1 MDQQLYNSIS
11 CIDTQHHLFGW
22 EVYMDLYET
31 YHNPEPFSFYDWSE
45 INDEPRF
52 NEIFTLKNDFQ
63 QNIDNAINIVKE
75 IIIENINFTNGY
87 NYKDNKI
94 TLEWWV
100 IEGLYKCSHCG
111 NIWDGC
117 AQCICYYD
125 DDAAVIF

>member
-1 MDQQLYNSIS
+1 MDQQLYNSIAH
-11 CIDTQHHLFGW
+11 IDTNYHLFGW
-22 EVYMDLYET
+22 ELYMDLYET

-52 NEIFTLKNDFQ
+52 TEIVTLKNDFQ
-63 QNIDNAINIVKE
+63 QNIDIAINIVKE

-94 TLEWWV
+94 ILEWWV
-100 IEGLYKCSHCG
+100 TEGLTKCNHCG
-111 NIWDGC
+111 NIWDGY

-125 DDAAVIF
+125 DDAAVIY